1 MIQNIILTGFM
12 GSGKSTVGRHLA
24 KRLSWSFVDLDAEIV
39 AQAGM
44 SVSDIFA
51 KQGESHF
58 RQLEQQVLQRVLM
71 GERQVVATGGGV
83 VLQED
88 NRRLLRQRGL
98 VINFT
103 ASVESILQRVA
114 TDNSRPLLSTDR
126 SPERI
131 MQMIAEREPCYA
143 ECDLRIATDGREVG
157 DIVEEILRESR
168 QRGIV

>member
-1 MIQNIILTGFM
+1 MIKNIILTGFM
-12 GSGKSTVGRHLA
+12 GSGKSTVGRLLA
-24 KRLSWSFVDLDAEIV
+24 ERLSWSFVDLDAEIV

-51 KQGESHF
+51 KLGEPHF
-58 RQLEQQVLQRVLM
+58 RQIERQILQRVLL
-71 GERQVVATGGGV
+71 EECQVVATGGGV

-114 TDNSRPLLSTDR
+114 TDHSRPLLSTDR

-131 MQMIAEREPCYA
+131 KQMIAEREPCYA